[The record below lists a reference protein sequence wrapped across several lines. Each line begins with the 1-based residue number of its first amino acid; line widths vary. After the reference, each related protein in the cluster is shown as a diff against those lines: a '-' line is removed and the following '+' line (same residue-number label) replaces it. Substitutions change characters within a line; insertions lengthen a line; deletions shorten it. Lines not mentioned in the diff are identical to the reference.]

1 MQLIMIKKKGCIP
14 CREFE
19 PIVKKI
25 ANESKLDFKTV
36 QQENM
41 PDKIKPPYFPYF

>member
-25 ANESKLDFKTV
+25 ADKNKLEFKTV

-41 PDKIKPPYFPYF
+41 LLPLIA